1 MPTSKTLGFAVY
13 VSAFKRQRPFLE
25 KLKNQNTPVFTSL
38 HLNEEVTDSYI
49 TDVEEMCEWLHEN
62 NFWVMADVSPLTL
75 ERFGEVSLAALS
87 DRLHLDNLRLDFGFD
102 LTELKK
108 EKTALSFTYNASTLL
123 EQDIDE
129 SEDYFMHNFYPRP
142 ETGLDEAFFT
152 SLNRQIT
159 EKSGKT
165 LAFISGDEEKRGP
178 LFEGLP
184 TLEKHR
190 YLSPYA
196 QCVDLLKEYKIDQV
210 FLGDIKMSEFELDL
224 ILKYMED
231 QLIRLPVVLPKELH
245 HLYDQEFTVRV
256 DSPSTLIRV
265 QESRQYAQAGKEV
278 EPTDTLRRVR
288 GSVTMDN
295 RRYKR
300 YSGEVQVTKSD
311 YPEDER
317 VNVIGQLAYTYHLL
331 LDNLHNGEKFM
342 FVPERNDK

>member
-1 MPTSKTLGFAVY
+1 MQTSKPLGFAVY

-38 HLNEEVTDSYI
+38 HLNEEVTESYI
-49 TDVEEMCEWLHEN
+49 NDVEEMCGWLHEN

-75 ERFGEVSLAALS
+75 ERFKEASLASLA

-108 EKTALSFTYNASTLL
+108 EKHALSFTYNASTLL
-123 EQDIDE
+123 EQDIEE

-142 ETGLDEAFFT
+142 ETGLDAAFFT
-152 SLNRQIT
+152 SLNKQIT

-178 LFEGLP
+178 LSEGLP
-184 TLEKHR
+184 TLENHR

-196 QCVDLLKEYKIDQV
+196 QYIDLVKQYNIDKV
-210 FLGDIKMSEFELDL
+210 FLGDIKMSEYELDL
-224 ILKYMED
+224 ILNYLED
-231 QLIRLPVVLPKELH
+231 QLIRLPVFLPQALH
-245 HLYDQEFTVRV
+245 HLYDQPFTVRV

-265 QESRQYAQAGKEV
+265 QESRQYAQAGKDV
-278 EPTDTLRRVR
+278 EPTNTVRRLK

-300 YSGEVQVTKSD
+300 YSGEVQVTKRD
-311 YPEDER
+311 YPADER
-317 VNVIGQLAYTYHLL
+317 VNVIGNITQKYHLL
-331 LDNLHNGEKFM
+331 LDNLHNGDRFM
-342 FVPERNDK
+342 FVLERNQ